1 MSVARGTNVKLEEE
15 DVGIIITVKAGYRL
29 NRRTLELLEIIK
41 KESIELLNQR
51 IPRPAANRA
60 PPQPAR
66 RRTRE
71 VECQDPAEEVA
82 RRRTTGQDLHDMQ
95 LQQRLLSFPAVEWA
109 RDRRGHDTRKF
120 RFALP
125 TNNHILGL
133 PVGQHIYISAKVDG
147 KLVVRPYTPVSSD
160 NDKGFVDLMIKLDFR
175 GPNGLITYHGQGE
188 FKVKADK
195 KAAAKSFV
203 FHNVNAI
210 ARGTGITPM
219 LQIIDAILRV
229 ADDSTRLAL
238 LFANQTEDD
247 ILCRE
252 ELEELQKAHPDRF
265 RLWYTV
271 DRPPA
276 EWKYSSGFINEKMI
290 SEHLYPPSENTC
302 VLMCGPPPMLN
313 FACTPNLDKLAYPP
327 DTRFSF

>member
-1 MSVARGTNVKLEEE
+1 MGEGWTPSTVIVSGTLVAALSAAALYYFLGRGKKKVLITLQQE
-15 DVGIIITVKAGYRL
+15 DVKYALPLIEKKII
-29 NRRTLELLEIIK
+29 
-41 KESIELLNQR
+41 S
-51 IPRPAANRA
+51 
-60 PPQPAR
+60 
-66 RRTRE
+66 
-71 VECQDPAEEVA
+71 
-82 RRRTTGQDLHDMQ
+82 
-95 LQQRLLSFPAVEWA
+95 
-109 RDRRGHDTRKF
+109 HDTRKF

-133 PVGQHIYISAKVDG
+133 PVGQHIYISAKIDG

-160 NDKGFVDLMIKLDFR
+160 NDKGFVDLMIKVYFRDVNPKFPDGGKMSQHLEAMAIGDTLDFR

-203 FHNVNAI
+203 FHNVNMI
-210 ARGTGITPM
+210 AGGTGITPM

-276 EWKYSSGFINEKMI
+276 DWKYSSGFINEKMI